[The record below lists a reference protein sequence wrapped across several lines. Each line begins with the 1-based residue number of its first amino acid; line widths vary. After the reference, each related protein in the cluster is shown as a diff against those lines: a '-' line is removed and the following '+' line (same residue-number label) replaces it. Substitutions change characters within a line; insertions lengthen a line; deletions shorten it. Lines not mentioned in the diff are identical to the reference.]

1 MKKLFLGLLL
11 AAAMHSAYAIDL
23 SPNSNGGS
31 GNIPAGHSVVN
42 FKTGDGNWAAT
53 ITLPASAT
61 QGDVINIISN
71 ASYNS
76 NIITTNTDYPLGSM
90 LIKKGETVS
99 FVYQSAQGRWSLTSI
114 PQYTPNA
121 TGATIPA
128 LGSNRVVRYSMSEGN
143 RVKTIYLPATANDNA
158 IILIDSTA
166 AQLANI
172 DPTNLLQASTF
183 RVQAGDLYALI
194 YSTKQQKWLPVVT
207 PIRKLNARQTGSVIP
222 VPTAPKT
229 EVSFDADNWRASITL
244 PATAGDRDRIFIKSS
259 ATRAAVINN
268 TNLEFQGTLAILEG
282 SNYEF
287 MFVKDKNLWVIQN
300 SNTDSYLLKNVPWG
314 EMAAIR
320 YPVTR
325 VSASVGNWR
334 SALKLPDSAKPGDRV
349 IVQSDYPKPFT
360 VTATQASFVSQTINQ
375 GDTVRFIRN
384 AANQW
389 TVESSLINMLLVY
402 SDQAAARL
410 GASAMKA
417 RLLEGVR
424 LTNEAAEN
432 SLANFYL
439 RVAGVMQQEMP
450 GETLGEALSIMR
462 SNTPVQEQRNLL
474 AADAVY
480 YEGTESGCG
489 LAYVNQNPSAYNM
502 AGTGSLNCG
511 TTVMRHEFGHNM
523 GLNHGGE
530 PSTAFPYAQGYSK
543 LATVMGGNAIPY
555 FSTPKLYTKDLGLA
569 LGVEDQID
577 AVRMLNRNAPAV
589 SQFR

>member
-1 MKKLFLGLLL
+1 MKKLMLGLML
-11 AAAMHSAYAIDL
+11 AAAISTAHAIDL

-31 GNIPAGHSVVN
+31 GNIPSGYALVN
-42 FKTGDGNWAAT
+42 FKTGDGNWSAT
-53 ITLPASAT
+53 ITLPATAS

-99 FVYQSAQGRWSLTSI
+99 FVYQSAQGRWSLSSI
-114 PQYTPNA
+114 PQYSPA
-121 TGATIPA
+121 TNGATVPDV
-128 LGSNRVVRYSMSEGN
+128 GSNKAVRYSMSDGN

-158 IILIDSTA
+158 VILIDSSAPQIST
-166 AQLANI
+166 I
-172 DPTNLLQASTF
+172 DPANLLQASTF
-183 RVQAGDLYALI
+183 RVQQGDLYALM
-194 YSTKQQKWLPVVT
+194 YSAKYQKWLPVVT
-207 PIRKLNARQTGSVIP
+207 PVRKLTAKQTGSIIP
-222 VPTAPKT
+222 VPTSPKT
-229 EVSFDADNWRASITL
+229 EVSFDADNWRSSITL
-244 PATAGDRDRIFIKSS
+244 PATASDRDRIFIKSS

-268 TNLEFQGTLAILEG
+268 TNLEFQGTLSILEG
-282 SNYEF
+282 SSYEF

-300 SNTDSYLLKNVPWG
+300 SNSDNYLLKDVPWG
-314 EMAAIR
+314 QMVAIR

-325 VSASVGNWR
+325 VTASVGNWR

-360 VTATQASFVSQTINQ
+360 VTATQASFASQTINQ
-375 GDTVRFIRN
+375 GDTVRFVRS
-384 AANQW
+384 ADNQW

-417 RLLEGVR
+417 RLLEGLR
-424 LTNEAAEN
+424 LTNQAAEN

-450 GETLGEALSIMR
+450 GDTLGDALSNLR
-462 SNTPVQEQRNLL
+462 SETNVQTQRNAL

-480 YEGTESGCG
+480 YEGTEDGCG

-530 PSTAFPYAQGYSK
+530 PSAAFPYAQGYTK

-555 FSTPKLYTKDLGLA
+555 YSTPKLYTKDWGLA
-569 LGVEDQID
+569 LGIEDQID

>member
-1 MKKLFLGLLL
+1 MKKLMLGLVL
-11 AAAMHSAYAIDL
+11 AAAVSSAYAIDL

-31 GNIPAGHSVVN
+31 GNIPSGYSLVN
-42 FKTGDGNWAAT
+42 FKTGDGNWSAT
-53 ITLPASAT
+53 ITLPATAS

-76 NIITTNTDYPLGSM
+76 NIITSNTDYPLGSM

-99 FVYQSAQGRWSLTSI
+99 FVYQSAQARWSLTSI
-114 PQYTPNA
+114 PQYSPA
-121 TGATIPA
+121 SSGATVPDVGNSKA
-128 LGSNRVVRYSMSEGN
+128 VRYSMSDGN

-158 IILIDSTA
+158 VILIDSSAPQIST
-166 AQLANI
+166 I
-172 DPTNLLQASTF
+172 DPANLLQASTF
-183 RVQAGDLYALI
+183 RVQQGDLYALM
-194 YSTKQQKWLPVVT
+194 YSAKYQKWLPVVT
-207 PIRKLNARQTGSVIP
+207 PVRKLTAKQTGSVIP

-244 PATAGDRDRIFIKSS
+244 PATASDRDRIFIKSS

-268 TNLEFQGTLAILEG
+268 TNLEFQGTLSILEG
-282 SNYEF
+282 STYEF

-300 SNTDSYLLKNVPWG
+300 SNTDSYLLKDVPWG
-314 EMAAIR
+314 QMAAIR

-325 VSASVGNWR
+325 VTASIGNWR

-349 IVQSDYPKPFT
+349 IVQSDYPKPFS
-360 VTATQASFVSQTINQ
+360 VTATQASFASQTINQ
-375 GDTVRFIRN
+375 GDTVRFIRS
-384 AANQW
+384 ADNQW

-417 RLLEGVR
+417 RLLEGLR
-424 LTNEAAEN
+424 LTNQAAEN

-450 GETLGEALSIMR
+450 GDTLGDALSNLR
-462 SNTPVQEQRNLL
+462 SETNVQTQRNAL

-480 YEGTESGCG
+480 YEGTEDGCG

-530 PSTAFPYAQGYSK
+530 PSTAFPYAQGYTK

-555 FSTPKLYTKDLGLA
+555 YSTPRIYTKDWGLA
-569 LGVEDQID
+569 LGIEDQID

>member
-53 ITLPASAT
+53 ITLPTSAT

-99 FVYQSAQGRWSLTSI
+99 FVYQGAQGRWSLTSI

-166 AQLANI
+166 AQMANI

-244 PATAGDRDRIFIKSS
+244 PAIAGDRDRIFIKSS

-530 PSTAFPYAQGYSK
+530 PSAAFPYAQGYSK

-589 SQFR
+589 AQFR

>member
-99 FVYQSAQGRWSLTSI
+99 FVYQGAQGRWSLTSI

-121 TGATIPA
+121 TGATIPT

-143 RVKTIYLPATANDNA
+143 RVKTIYLPASANDNA

-229 EVSFDADNWRASITL
+229 EVSFNADNWRASITL
-244 PATAGDRDRIFIKSS
+244 PDTAGDRDRIFIKSS

-530 PSTAFPYAQGYSK
+530 PSAAFPYAQGYSK

>member
-1 MKKLFLGLLL
+1 M
-11 AAAMHSAYAIDL
+11 SAVRCSLQFSHRA
-23 SPNSNGGS
+23 
-31 GNIPAGHSVVN
+31 V
-42 FKTGDGNWAAT
+42 W
-53 ITLPASAT
+53 
-61 QGDVINIISN
+61 
-71 ASYNS
+71 SYNS

-99 FVYQSAQGRWSLTSI
+99 FVYQSAQGRWSLSSI
-114 PQYTPNA
+114 PQYSPA
-121 TGATIPA
+121 TNGATVPDV
-128 LGSNRVVRYSMSEGN
+128 GSNKAVRYSMSDGN

-158 IILIDSTA
+158 VILIDSSAPQIST
-166 AQLANI
+166 I
-172 DPTNLLQASTF
+172 DPANLLQASTF
-183 RVQAGDLYALI
+183 RVQQGDLYALM
-194 YSTKQQKWLPVVT
+194 YSSKYQKWLPVVT
-207 PIRKLNARQTGSVIP
+207 PVRKLTAKQTGSIIP
-222 VPTAPKT
+222 VPTSPKT
-229 EVSFDADNWRASITL
+229 EVSFDADNWRSSITL
-244 PATAGDRDRIFIKSS
+244 PATASDRDRIFIKSS

-268 TNLEFQGTLAILEG
+268 TNLEFQGTLSILEG
-282 SNYEF
+282 SSYEF

-300 SNTDSYLLKNVPWG
+300 SNSDNYLLKDVPWG
-314 EMAAIR
+314 QMVAIR

-325 VSASVGNWR
+325 VTASVGNWR

-360 VTATQASFVSQTINQ
+360 VTATQASFASQTINQ
-375 GDTVRFIRN
+375 GDTVRFVRS
-384 AANQW
+384 ADNQW

-417 RLLEGVR
+417 RLLEGLR
-424 LTNEAAEN
+424 LTNQAAEN
-432 SLANFYL
+432 SLATFYL

-450 GETLGEALSIMR
+450 GDTLGDALSNLR
-462 SNTPVQEQRNLL
+462 SETNVQTQRNAL

-480 YEGTESGCG
+480 YEGTEDGCG

-530 PSTAFPYAQGYSK
+530 PSAAFPYAQGYTK

-555 FSTPKLYTKDLGLA
+555 YSTPKLYTKDWGLA
-569 LGVEDQID
+569 LGIEDQID

>member
-1 MKKLFLGLLL
+1 MKKLMLGLML
-11 AAAMHSAYAIDL
+11 AAAISTAHAIDL

-31 GNIPAGHSVVN
+31 GNIPSGYALVN
-42 FKTGDGNWAAT
+42 FKTGDGNWSAT
-53 ITLPASAT
+53 ITLPATAS

-99 FVYQSAQGRWSLTSI
+99 FVYQSAQGRWSLSSI
-114 PQYTPNA
+114 PQYSPA
-121 TGATIPA
+121 TNGATVPDV
-128 LGSNRVVRYSMSEGN
+128 GSNKAVRYSMSDGN

-158 IILIDSTA
+158 VILIDSSAPQIST
-166 AQLANI
+166 I
-172 DPTNLLQASTF
+172 DPANLLQASTF
-183 RVQAGDLYALI
+183 RVQQGDLYALM
-194 YSTKQQKWLPVVT
+194 YSAKYQKWLPVVT
-207 PIRKLNARQTGSVIP
+207 PVRKLTAKQTGSIIP
-222 VPTAPKT
+222 VPTSPKT
-229 EVSFDADNWRASITL
+229 EVSFDADNWRSSITL
-244 PATAGDRDRIFIKSS
+244 PATASDRDRIFIKSS

-268 TNLEFQGTLAILEG
+268 TNLEFQGTLSILEG
-282 SNYEF
+282 SSYES

-300 SNTDSYLLKNVPWG
+300 SNSDNYLLKDVPWG
-314 EMAAIR
+314 QMVAIR

-325 VSASVGNWR
+325 VTASVGNWR

-360 VTATQASFVSQTINQ
+360 VTATQASFASQTINQ
-375 GDTVRFIRN
+375 GDTVRFVRS
-384 AANQW
+384 ADNQW

-417 RLLEGVR
+417 RLLEGLR
-424 LTNEAAEN
+424 LTNQAAEN

-450 GETLGEALSIMR
+450 GDTLGDALSNLR
-462 SNTPVQEQRNLL
+462 SETNVQTQRNAL

-480 YEGTESGCG
+480 YEGTEDGCG

-530 PSTAFPYAQGYSK
+530 PSAAFPYAQGYTK

-555 FSTPKLYTKDLGLA
+555 YSTPKLYTKDWGLA
-569 LGVEDQID
+569 LGIEDQID